1 MFIGREK
8 ELADLNALYAT
19 DQFQM
24 PVIYGRRRVGKSTLV
39 HKFIE
44 DKKAVV
50 FTAIESTIDRNLELF
65 SKSLYKTFLPDM
77 NHMPPFQSFD
87 AAFDFL
93 TEYVKKERCV
103 VVIDEYPYLAASDK
117 SISSRLQSYIDGEW
131 KDSKMYLILCGSS
144 MSFME
149 NQVLGYQSPLY
160 GRRTAQIKL
169 LPFDYRTS
177 ACFVPDYSDE
187 DKALVYGV
195 TGGIPK
201 YLELFRPELSVYE
214 NIIQLFFNSSG
225 YLYEE
230 PGNLLKQELRD
241 VSTYNAIIEAMASGA
256 AKINE
261 IATKIHSDT
270 ATISYCMKSL
280 IAIGI
285 VEKRSAVTDENNK
298 KKTSYVI
305 CDNMFRF
312 WYRFVPN
319 GIDLIL
325 MQYGDTYFKETV
337 LPQIPDYMGSIF
349 EEMCRYYLQQM
360 SVKGD
365 IGFTITKI
373 GRWWG
378 TDPKLKQEEEIDIVG
393 VNPVEKCV
401 LLGECKYQNQSI
413 HLDVAKKLLE
423 RSLLITTYQN
433 KSYVLCSKT
442 NFTEEVR
449 WFAQEN
455 KIMLVT
461 LEDLYQVHGGNVD
474 NTRK

>member
-8 ELADLNALYAT
+8 ELADLNVLYDT
-19 DQFQM
+19 DKFQM
-24 PVIYGRRRVGKSTLV
+24 PVIYGRRRVGKSTLIR
-39 HKFIE
+39 KFVE
-44 DKKAVV
+44 DKRAVL
-50 FTAIESTIDRNLELF
+50 FTAIESTSERNLELF
-65 SKSLYKTFLPDM
+65 SRSIYKTLLPTM
-77 NHMPPFQSFD
+77 TKMPPFQSFE

-93 TEYVKKERCV
+93 AEYTKKERCV

-169 LPFDYRTS
+169 LPFDYLAS
-177 ACFVPDYSDE
+177 ACFVPNYSEE

-201 YLELFRPELSVYE
+201 YLELFRPELTVYE
-214 NIIQLFFNSSG
+214 NIIQLFFDSSG

-241 VSTYNAIIEAMASGA
+241 VSTYNAIIEALASGA
-256 AKINE
+256 VKVNE
-261 IATKIHSDT
+261 IVTKVHSDT
-270 ATISYCMKSL
+270 ATVSYCLKSL
-280 IAIGI
+280 ISIGI
-285 VEKRSAVTDENNK
+285 VEKCAAITEEDNK

-325 MQYGDTYFKETV
+325 MQYGKKYFEESV
-337 LPQIPDYMGSIF
+337 LPQLPDYMGSIF
-349 EEMCRYYLQQM
+349 EEMCRNYLQQI
-360 SVKGD
+360 SVQGKLD
-365 IGFTITKI
+365 FTITKI

-378 TDPKLKQEEEIDIVG
+378 TNPKLRQEEEIDIVG
-393 VNPVEKCV
+393 VNSLTKCV
-401 LLGECKYQNQSI
+401 LLGECKYQNQGI
-413 HLDVAKKLLE
+413 HLETAQKLME
-423 RSLLITTYQN
+423 RGLLITQYPN

-442 NFTEEVR
+442 HFTDEVKR
-449 WFAQEN
+449 FAKEN

-461 LEDLYQVHGGNVD
+461 LRDLYYEKNSE
-474 NTRK
+474 

>member
-1 MFIGREK
+1 
-8 ELADLNALYAT
+8 
-19 DQFQM
+19 
-24 PVIYGRRRVGKSTLV
+24 
-39 HKFIE
+39 
-44 DKKAVV
+44 
-50 FTAIESTIDRNLELF
+50 
-65 SKSLYKTFLPDM
+65 
-77 NHMPPFQSFD
+77 
-87 AAFDFL
+87 
-93 TEYVKKERCV
+93 
-103 VVIDEYPYLAASDK
+103 
-117 SISSRLQSYIDGEW
+117 
-131 KDSKMYLILCGSS
+131 
-144 MSFME
+144 
-149 NQVLGYQSPLY
+149 
-160 GRRTAQIKL
+160 
-169 LPFDYRTS
+169 
-177 ACFVPDYSDE
+177 
-187 DKALVYGV
+187 
-195 TGGIPK
+195 
-201 YLELFRPELSVYE
+201 
-214 NIIQLFFNSSG
+214 
-225 YLYEE
+225 
-230 PGNLLKQELRD
+230 
-241 VSTYNAIIEAMASGA
+241 
-256 AKINE
+256 
-261 IATKIHSDT
+261 
-270 ATISYCMKSL
+270 
-280 IAIGI
+280 
-285 VEKRSAVTDENNK
+285 
-298 KKTSYVI
+298 
-305 CDNMFRF
+305 MFRF

-423 RSLLITTYQN
+423 RGLLITTYQN

>member
-8 ELADLNALYAT
+8 ELADLNVLYDT
-19 DQFQM
+19 DKFQM
-24 PVIYGRRRVGKSTLV
+24 PVIYGRRRVGKSTLIR
-39 HKFIE
+39 KFVE
-44 DKKAVV
+44 DKRAVL
-50 FTAIESTIDRNLELF
+50 FTAIESTSERNLELF
-65 SKSLYKTFLPDM
+65 SRSIYKTLLPTM
-77 NHMPPFQSFD
+77 TKMPPFQSFE

-93 TEYVKKERCV
+93 TEYTKKERCV

-169 LPFDYRTS
+169 LPFDYLTS
-177 ACFVPDYSDE
+177 ACFVPNYSEE

-201 YLELFRPELSVYE
+201 YLELFRPELTVYE
-214 NIIQLFFNSSG
+214 NIIQLFFDSSG

-241 VSTYNAIIEAMASGA
+241 VSTYNAIIEALALGA
-256 AKINE
+256 VKVNE
-261 IATKIHSDT
+261 IVTKVHSDT
-270 ATISYCMKSL
+270 ATVSYCLKSL
-280 IAIGI
+280 ISIGI
-285 VEKRSAVTDENNK
+285 VEKCAAITEEDNK

-325 MQYGDTYFKETV
+325 MQYGKKYFEESV
-337 LPQIPDYMGSIF
+337 LPQLPDYMGSIF
-349 EEMCRYYLQQM
+349 EEMCRNYLQQI
-360 SVKGD
+360 SVQGKLD
-365 IGFTITKI
+365 FTITKI

-378 TDPKLKQEEEIDIVG
+378 TNPKLRQEEEIDIVG
-393 VNPVEKCV
+393 VNSLTKCV
-401 LLGECKYQNQSI
+401 LLGECKYQNQGI
-413 HLDVAKKLLE
+413 HLETAQKLME
-423 RSLLITTYQN
+423 RGLLITQYPN

-442 NFTEEVR
+442 HFTDEVKR
-449 WFAQEN
+449 FAKEN

-461 LEDLYQVHGGNVD
+461 LRDLYYEKNSE
-474 NTRK
+474 

>member
-1 MFIGREK
+1 M
-8 ELADLNALYAT
+8 
-19 DQFQM
+19 
-24 PVIYGRRRVGKSTLV
+24 
-39 HKFIE
+39 
-44 DKKAVV
+44 
-50 FTAIESTIDRNLELF
+50 
-65 SKSLYKTFLPDM
+65 
-77 NHMPPFQSFD
+77 
-87 AAFDFL
+87 
-93 TEYVKKERCV
+93 

-169 LPFDYRTS
+169 LPFDYLTS
-177 ACFVPDYSDE
+177 ACFVPNYSEE

-201 YLELFRPELSVYE
+201 YLELFRPELTVYE
-214 NIIQLFFNSSG
+214 NIIQLFFDSSG

-241 VSTYNAIIEAMASGA
+241 VSTYNAIIEALALGA
-256 AKINE
+256 VKVNE
-261 IATKIHSDT
+261 IVTKVHSDT
-270 ATISYCMKSL
+270 ATVSYCLKSL
-280 IAIGI
+280 ISIGI
-285 VEKRSAVTDENNK
+285 VEKCAAITEEDNK

-325 MQYGDTYFKETV
+325 MQYGKKYFEESV
-337 LPQIPDYMGSIF
+337 LPQLPDYMGSIF
-349 EEMCRYYLQQM
+349 EEMCRNYLQQI
-360 SVKGD
+360 SVQGKLD
-365 IGFTITKI
+365 FTITKI

-378 TDPKLKQEEEIDIVG
+378 TNPKLRQEEEIDIVG
-393 VNPVEKCV
+393 VNSLTKCV
-401 LLGECKYQNQSI
+401 LLGECKYQNQGI
-413 HLDVAKKLLE
+413 HLETAQKLME
-423 RSLLITTYQN
+423 RGLLITQYPN

-442 NFTEEVR
+442 HFTDEVKR
-449 WFAQEN
+449 FAKEN

-461 LEDLYQVHGGNVD
+461 LRDLYYEKNSE
-474 NTRK
+474 

>member
-8 ELADLNALYAT
+8 ELADLNALYDT
-19 DQFQM
+19 DKFQM
-24 PVIYGRRRVGKSTLV
+24 PVIYGRRRVGKSTLIR
-39 HKFIE
+39 KFVE
-44 DKKAVV
+44 DKRAVL
-50 FTAIESTIDRNLELF
+50 FTAIESTSERNLELF
-65 SKSLYKTFLPDM
+65 SRSIYKTLLPTM
-77 NHMPPFQSFD
+77 TKMPPFQSFE

-93 TEYVKKERCV
+93 TEYTKKERCV

-169 LPFDYRTS
+169 LPFDYLAS
-177 ACFVPDYSDE
+177 ACFVPNYSEE

-201 YLELFRPELSVYE
+201 YLELFRPELTVYE
-214 NIIQLFFNSSG
+214 NIIQLFFDSSG

-241 VSTYNAIIEAMASGA
+241 VSTYNAIIEALASGA
-256 AKINE
+256 VKVNE
-261 IATKIHSDT
+261 IVTKVHSDT
-270 ATISYCMKSL
+270 ATVSYCLKSL
-280 IAIGI
+280 ISIGI
-285 VEKRSAVTDENNK
+285 VEKCAAITEEDNK

-325 MQYGDTYFKETV
+325 MQYGKKYFEESV
-337 LPQIPDYMGSIF
+337 LPQLPDYMGSIF
-349 EEMCRYYLQQM
+349 EEMCRNYLQQI
-360 SVKGD
+360 SVQGKLD
-365 IGFTITKI
+365 FTITKI

-378 TDPKLKQEEEIDIVG
+378 TNPKLRQEEEIDIVG
-393 VNPVEKCV
+393 VNSLTKCV
-401 LLGECKYQNQSI
+401 LLGECKYQNQGI
-413 HLDVAKKLLE
+413 HLETAQKLME
-423 RSLLITTYQN
+423 RGLLITQYPN

-442 NFTEEVR
+442 HFTDEVKR
-449 WFAQEN
+449 FAKEN

-461 LEDLYQVHGGNVD
+461 LRDLYYEKNSE
-474 NTRK
+474 